1 MNEQTMYELLEI
13 RDAVEQLREIE
24 LRMTGA
30 MTAVEPGEGI
40 MGDLSYVDE
49 IITRHSP
56 LFIPGTDYE
65 KTLFGK
71 VLEDTEIDNHRKARI
86 LLGIETYEYPN

>member
-1 MNEQTMYELLEI
+1 MDEQTMYELLEI

-40 MGDLSYVDE
+40 MGDLSYTVNGYICWLD
-49 IITRHSP
+49 R
-56 LFIPGTDYE
+56 L
-65 KTLFGK
+65 
-71 VLEDTEIDNHRKARI
+71 
-86 LLGIETYEYPN
+86 